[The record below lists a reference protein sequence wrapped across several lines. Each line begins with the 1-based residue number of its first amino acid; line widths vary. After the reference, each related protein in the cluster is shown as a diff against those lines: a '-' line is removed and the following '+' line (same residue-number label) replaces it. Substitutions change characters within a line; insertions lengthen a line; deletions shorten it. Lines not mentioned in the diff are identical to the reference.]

1 VIDAFHL
8 PALEQVPTTPWSYG
22 RGEDAVE
29 LRIPQLTPAMLRIQ
43 TEALVDG
50 QQRLEARSVFEIVA
64 AVDHVANRFLDPSD
78 PLRRTAESALPA
90 ITGYSPAMVDRVLD
104 GMAADWR
111 SQRLIELLHEEFG
124 DPGVLDGL
132 RPRRVARGYERAY
145 GPRLVTH
152 IFSGNVPGVGVTSL
166 IRSLLVK
173 SGTLG
178 KTAAGEPLLPALFAR
193 ALAEHDAEL
202 GRSVAVTYW
211 PGGDFELEQVALA
224 AAEAVIVYGS
234 GEAVSAVRNRAP
246 PESRFLGYGHKLS
259 FGLIGSEVLREDDA
273 GAVAAAAALE
283 VATFDQQGCVSPHL
297 FYVEEGGA
305 VSPQGWA
312 GLLASAMER
321 VEGELPRGTVSPREA
336 ATIRQLRGEAEF
348 GQLGGGGVEL
358 HASGEGTLWTV
369 IYDPD
374 PTFSASCLNRL
385 VRVKPVSS
393 LENVPLLIEAIGP
406 LLQSIGIAASDD
418 RRRALAASLG
428 RLGASRIAPIGRMA
442 FPPPAWHHDGHP
454 PLRDL
459 VRWCDVEE
467 ADAVGPAEARKP
479 E

>member
-1 VIDAFHL
+1 
-8 PALEQVPTTPWSYG
+8 
-22 RGEDAVE
+22 
-29 LRIPQLTPAMLRIQ
+29 
-43 TEALVDG
+43 
-50 QQRLEARSVFEIVA
+50 
-64 AVDHVANRFLDPSD
+64 
-78 PLRRTAESALPA
+78 
-90 ITGYSPAMVDRVLD
+90 
-104 GMAADWR
+104 
-111 SQRLIELLHEEFG
+111 
-124 DPGVLDGL
+124 
-132 RPRRVARGYERAY
+132 
-145 GPRLVTH
+145 
-152 IFSGNVPGVGVTSL
+152 
-166 IRSLLVK
+166 
-173 SGTLG
+173 
-178 KTAAGEPLLPALFAR
+178 
-193 ALAEHDAEL
+193 
-202 GRSVAVTYW
+202 
-211 PGGDFELEQVALA
+211 
-224 AAEAVIVYGS
+224 
-234 GEAVSAVRNRAP
+234 
-246 PESRFLGYGHKLS
+246 
-259 FGLIGSEVLREDDA
+259 
-273 GAVAAAAALE
+273 
-283 VATFDQQGCVSPHL
+283 
-297 FYVEEGGA
+297 